1 MGILSVDEQK
11 EQQRINEL
19 EQKIKREKAKLD
31 KKLTRQKILLGA
43 FMIDALEN
51 DKVAGLR
58 SYTAQNLEEFLSRK
72 GDKELMNDV
81 INNLKS
87 KPTTMSSEL
96 SSEQKSN
103 YSNIINSK

>member
-43 FMIDALEN
+43 FFIDALEN

-58 SYTAQNLEEFLSRK
+58 SYTAENLEGFLTRK
-72 GDKELMNDV
+72 GDKELMGDIV
-81 INNLKS
+81 KKVKL
-87 KPTTMSSEL
+87 SE
-96 SSEQKSN
+96 N
-103 YSNIINSK
+103 

>member
-19 EQKIKREKAKLD
+19 ENKIKREKAKLD

-43 FMIDALEN
+43 FFIDVLEN

-58 SYTAQNLEEFLSRK
+58 SYTAENLEGFLTRK
-72 GDKELMNDV
+72 GDKELMKDIV
-81 INNLKS
+81 DNLVNAVDS
-87 KPTTMSSEL
+87 SRTRDTNKPN
-96 SSEQKSN
+96 QP
-103 YSNIINSK
+103 Y

>member
-19 EQKIKREKAKLD
+19 ENKIKREKAKLD

-43 FMIDALEN
+43 FFIDVLEN

-58 SYTAQNLEEFLSRK
+58 SYTAENLEGFLTRK
-72 GDKELMNDV
+72 GDKELMKDIV
-81 INNLKS
+81 DNLMNAVDS
-87 KPTTMSSEL
+87 SRTRDTNKPN
-96 SSEQKSN
+96 QP
-103 YSNIINSK
+103 Y

>member
-58 SYTAQNLEEFLSRK
+58 SYTAENLEGFLTRK
-72 GDKELMNDV
+72 GDKELMGD
-81 INNLKS
+81 IIISLK
-87 KPTTMSSEL
+87 KTNF
-96 SSEQKSN
+96 SN
-103 YSNIINSK
+103 R

>member
-1 MGILSVDEQK
+1 MRQAMGILSVDEQK

-51 DKVAGLR
+51 DKGAGLR
-58 SYTAQNLEEFLSRK
+58 SYTAENLEGFLTRK
-72 GDKELMNDV
+72 GDKELMGD
-81 INNLKS
+81 IIISLK
-87 KPTTMSSEL
+87 KTNF
-96 SSEQKSN
+96 SN
-103 YSNIINSK
+103 R